1 MLSPVILFV
10 YKRSDHT
17 KQVLEALSMCQNSK
31 NTPLIIYSDGAK
43 KNASSKDK
51 EEVEQTRQIL
61 REFKGEK
68 ENYFLSI
75 EIYESELNKGLAK
88 SVREGITAQFD
99 KYNKVIVLEDD
110 IVPQKGF
117 LKYMNEAL
125 DKYENEEKI
134 WGISASAFPL
144 ENEKM
149 VQQETFFLPVN
160 SSWGWATWKET
171 WNKIDFDIE
180 SIFQKFNQN
189 SITTKEYN
197 FGSYYYYQ
205 ITEAQREQ
213 KIDSWA
219 VFLMA
224 SMFLEKCWF
233 LFPKYSLSK
242 NIGFDATGTHCTEED
257 LFFNT
262 TVTDF
267 VEVNEIPLIIENE
280 GKKQTEKAFQKQ
292 FGKPSLFKRVQ
303 NKLNPNSPYFIL
315 K

>member
-160 SSWGWATWKET
+160 SSWG
-171 WNKIDFDIE
+171 
-180 SIFQKFNQN
+180 
-189 SITTKEYN
+189 
-197 FGSYYYYQ
+197 G
-205 ITEAQREQ
+205 
-213 KIDSWA
+213 
-219 VFLMA
+219 L
-224 SMFLEKCWF
+224 LG
-233 LFPKYSLSK
+233 K
-242 NIGFDATGTHCTEED
+242 N
-257 LFFNT
+257 
-262 TVTDF
+262 
-267 VEVNEIPLIIENE
+267 VE
-280 GKKQTEKAFQKQ
+280 
-292 FGKPSLFKRVQ
+292 
-303 NKLNPNSPYFIL
+303 
-315 K
+315 